1 MKLLTVA
8 TDVSNKKLYDLMAS
22 ADKFGWNLEI
32 IVTEWK
38 GFGTK
43 LIETYNYLQK
53 NPQITEFIFVD
64 AYDVIALSTPKEV
77 IEKIKDRTKMLISVE
92 KNCWPKSEL
101 ASQYPKTDSEWKYI
115 NSGSYYSPSK
125 LFIDM
130 VEANPPLYIDDDQL
144 YFSLEWLKNQ
154 SIALLDYDCEVFQ
167 SYSFISEGDFSYKNN
182 RVQNL
187 KTNSQ
192 PIFLH
197 GNGKTCMK
205 SVTDLIF

>member
-8 TDVSNKKLYDLMAS
+8 TDVSNKKLYDLMTS

-144 YFSLEWLKNQ
+144 WLTNQ
-154 SIALLDYDCEVFQ
+154 FLNNPNDKVLDYDCEVFQ
-167 SYSFISEGDFSYKNN
+167 AYSFIADDDFGYENK
-182 RVQNL
+182 RLQNL
-187 KTNSQ
+187 KTKSQ
-192 PIFLH
+192 PVLIH
-197 GNGKTCMK
+197 SNGKTDDTK
-205 SVTDLIF
+205 ILDLL

>member
-43 LIETYNYLQK
+43 LIETYNHLKK

-64 AYDVIALSTPKEV
+64 AYDVIALSTPQEV

-144 YFSLEWLKNQ
+144 YFSL
-154 SIALLDYDCEVFQ
+154 
-167 SYSFISEGDFSYKNN
+167 
-182 RVQNL
+182 
-187 KTNSQ
+187 
-192 PIFLH
+192 
-197 GNGKTCMK
+197 
-205 SVTDLIF
+205 

>member
-43 LIETYNYLQK
+43 LIETYNHLKK

-64 AYDVIALSTPKEV
+64 AYDVIALSTPQEV

-130 VEANPPLYIDDDQL
+130 IEANPPLYIDDDQL

-167 SYSFISEGDFSYKNN
+167 AYSFIADDDFGYENK
-182 RVQNL
+182 RLQNL
-187 KTNSQ
+187 KTKSQ
-192 PIFLH
+192 PVLIH
-197 GNGKTCMK
+197 SNGKTDDTK
-205 SVTDLIF
+205 ILDLL

>member
-43 LIETYNYLQK
+43 LIETYNYLKK

-64 AYDVIALSTPKEV
+64 AYDVIALSTPQEV

-92 KNCWPKSEL
+92 KNCWPNSEL

-167 SYSFISEGDFSYKNN
+167 AYSFIADDDFGYENK
-182 RVQNL
+182 RLQNL
-187 KTNSQ
+187 KTKSQ
-192 PIFLH
+192 PVLIH
-197 GNGKTCMK
+197 SNGR
-205 SVTDLIF
+205 TDNTKILDLL

>member
-43 LIETYNYLQK
+43 LIETYNHLKK

-64 AYDVIALSTPKEV
+64 AYDVIALSTPQEV

-167 SYSFISEGDFSYKNN
+167 AYSFIADDDFGYENK
-182 RVQNL
+182 RLQNL
-187 KTNSQ
+187 KTKSQ
-192 PIFLH
+192 PVLIH
-197 GNGKTCMK
+197 SNGR
-205 SVTDLIF
+205 TDNTKILDLL

>member
-8 TDVSNKKLYDLMAS
+8 TDVSNKKLYDLMVS
-22 ADKFGWNLEI
+22 ADRFGWNLEI

-43 LIETYNYLQK
+43 LIETYNHLKK

-92 KNCWPKSEL
+92 KNCWPKPEL

-167 SYSFISEGDFSYKNN
+167 AYSFIADDDFGYENK
-182 RVQNL
+182 RLQNL
-187 KTNSQ
+187 KTKSQ
-192 PIFLH
+192 PVLIH
-197 GNGKTCMK
+197 GNGKTCVDK
-205 SVTDLIF
+205 VLELIK

>member
-8 TDVSNKKLYDLMAS
+8 TDVSNKKLYDLMTS

-130 VEANPPLYIDDDQL
+130 IEANPPLYIDDDQL

-167 SYSFISEGDFSYKNN
+167 AYSFIADDDFGYENK
-182 RVQNL
+182 RLQNL
-187 KTNSQ
+187 KTKSQ
-192 PIFLH
+192 PVLIH
-197 GNGKTCMK
+197 SNGKTDDTK
-205 SVTDLIF
+205 ILDLL

>member
-8 TDVSNKKLYDLMAS
+8 TDISNNKLFDLISS
-22 ADKFGWNLEI
+22 ADKFGWNLEV

-43 LIETYNYLQK
+43 LIEIYNHLK
-53 NPQITEFIFVD
+53 ENPDITEFIFVD
-64 AYDVIALSTPKEV
+64 AYDVVALSSPQEV

-130 VEANPPLYIDDDQL
+130 IEANPPLYIDDDQL
-144 YFSLEWLKNQ
+144 YLSLEWLKDQ

-167 SYSFISEGDFSYKNN
+167 AYSFIADDDFGYENK
-182 RVQNL
+182 RLQNL
-187 KTNSQ
+187 KTKSQ
-192 PIFLH
+192 PVLIH
-197 GNGKTCMK
+197 ANGKTDDTK
-205 SVTDLIF
+205 ILDLL

>member
-43 LIETYNYLQK
+43 LIETYNHLKK

-64 AYDVIALSTPKEV
+64 AYDVIALSTPQEV

-167 SYSFISEGDFSYKNN
+167 AYSFIADDDFGYENK
-182 RVQNL
+182 RLQNL
-187 KTNSQ
+187 KTKSQ
-192 PIFLH
+192 PVLIH
-197 GNGKTCMK
+197 SNGKTDDTK
-205 SVTDLIF
+205 ILDLL

>member
-8 TDVSNKKLYDLMAS
+8 TDIANDKLFDLISS
-22 ADKFGWNLEI
+22 ADKFGWNLEV

-43 LIETYNYLQK
+43 LIETYNHLQK
-53 NPQITEFIFVD
+53 NPHIKEFIFVD
-64 AYDVIALSTPKEV
+64 AYDVVALSSPQEV
-77 IEKIKDRTKMLISVE
+77 LEKIKDRTKMLISVE

-130 VEANPPLYIDDDQL
+130 IESYPPLYIDDDQL
-144 YFSLEWLKNQ
+144 YLTNEFLNNPDDKV
-154 SIALLDYDCEVFQ
+154 LDYDCEVFQ
-167 SYSFISEGDFSYKNN
+167 AYSFIADDDFGYENK
-182 RVQNL
+182 RLQNL
-187 KTNSQ
+187 KTKSQ
-192 PIFLH
+192 PVLIH
-197 GNGKTCMK
+197 SNGR
-205 SVTDLIF
+205 TDNTKILDLL

>member
-8 TDVSNKKLYDLMAS
+8 TDVSNKKLYDLMFS
-22 ADKFGWNLEI
+22 ADRFGWNLEI
-32 IVTEWK
+32 IATEWK

-43 LIETYNYLQK
+43 LIETYNHLKK

-64 AYDVIALSTPKEV
+64 AYDVIALSSPQEV

-92 KNCWPKSEL
+92 KNCWPNSEL

-130 VEANPPLYIDDDQL
+130 IEDNPPLYVDDDQL
-144 YFSLEWLKNQ
+144 WLTNRFLNNPNDKV
-154 SIALLDYDCEVFQ
+154 LDYDCEVFQ
-167 SYSFISEGDFSYKNN
+167 AYSFIADDDFGYENK
-182 RVQNL
+182 RLQNL
-187 KTNSQ
+187 KTKSQ
-192 PIFLH
+192 PVLIH
-197 GNGKTCMK
+197 SNGR
-205 SVTDLIF
+205 TDNTKILDLL

>member
-8 TDVSNKKLYDLMAS
+8 TDVSNKKLYDLMFS
-22 ADKFGWNLEI
+22 ADRFGWNLEI
-32 IVTEWK
+32 IATEWK

-43 LIETYNYLQK
+43 LIETYNYLKK

-64 AYDVIALSTPKEV
+64 AYDVIALSSPQEV

-92 KNCWPKSEL
+92 KNCWPNSEL

-130 VEANPPLYIDDDQL
+130 IEDNPPLYVDDDQL
-144 YFSLEWLKNQ
+144 WLTNRFLNNPNDKV
-154 SIALLDYDCEVFQ
+154 LDYDCEVFQ
-167 SYSFISEGDFSYKNN
+167 AYSFIADDDFGYENK
-182 RVQNL
+182 RLQNL
-187 KTNSQ
+187 KTKSQ
-192 PIFLH
+192 PALIH
-197 GNGKTCMK
+197 SNGR
-205 SVTDLIF
+205 TDNTKILDLL

>member
-8 TDVSNKKLYDLMAS
+8 TDVSNKKLYDLMFS
-22 ADKFGWNLEI
+22 ADRFGWNLEI
-32 IVTEWK
+32 IATEWK

-43 LIETYNYLQK
+43 LIETYNYLKK

-64 AYDVIALSTPKEV
+64 AYDVIALSTPQEV

-92 KNCWPKSEL
+92 KNCWPNSEL

-115 NSGSYYSPSK
+115 NSGSYYSPSN

-130 VEANPPLYIDDDQL
+130 IEDNPPLYVDDDQL

-167 SYSFISEGDFSYKNN
+167 AYSFIADDDFGYENK
-182 RVQNL
+182 RLQNL
-187 KTNSQ
+187 KTKSQ
-192 PIFLH
+192 PVLIH
-197 GNGKTCMK
+197 SNGR
-205 SVTDLIF
+205 TDNTKILDLL

>member
-8 TDVSNKKLYDLMAS
+8 TDTTNNKLFDLIAS
-22 ADKFGWNLEI
+22 ADKFGWNLEV

-43 LIETYNYLQK
+43 LIETYNHLQK
-53 NPQITEFIFVD
+53 NPHITEFIFVD
-64 AYDVIALSTPKEV
+64 AYDVIALSSPQEV
-77 IEKIKDRTKMLISVE
+77 LEKIKDRTKMLISVE

-130 VEANPPLYIDDDQL
+130 IESYPPLYIDDDQL
-144 YFSLEWLKNQ
+144 YLTNEFLNNPDDKV
-154 SIALLDYDCEVFQ
+154 LDYDCEVFQ
-167 SYSFISEGDFSYKNN
+167 AYSFIADDDFGYENK
-182 RVQNL
+182 RLQNL
-187 KTNSQ
+187 KTKSQ
-192 PIFLH
+192 PVIIHF
-197 GNGKTCMK
+197 NGR
-205 SVTDLIF
+205 TDSTKILDLL

>member
-8 TDVSNKKLYDLMAS
+8 TDISNNKLFDLISS
-22 ADKFGWNLEI
+22 ADKFGWNLEV

-43 LIETYNYLQK
+43 LIEIYNHLK
-53 NPQITEFIFVD
+53 ENPDITEFIFVD
-64 AYDVIALSTPKEV
+64 AYDVVALSSPQEDL
-77 IEKIKDRTKMLISVE
+77 EKIKDRTKMLISVE

-130 VEANPPLYIDDDQL
+130 IEANPPLYIDDDQL
-144 YFSLEWLKNQ
+144 YLSLEWLKDQ

-167 SYSFISEGDFSYKNN
+167 AYSFIADDDFGYENK
-182 RVQNL
+182 RLQNL
-187 KTNSQ
+187 KTKSQ
-192 PIFLH
+192 PVLIH
-197 GNGKTCMK
+197 ANGKTDDTK
-205 SVTDLIF
+205 ILDLL

>member
-8 TDVSNKKLYDLMAS
+8 TDVSNKKLHDLMAS
-22 ADKFGWNLEI
+22 ADKFGWNLEV

-43 LIETYNYLQK
+43 LIETYNHLKK
-53 NPQITEFIFVD
+53 NSQITEFIFVD
-64 AYDVIALSTPKEV
+64 AYDVIALSSPQEV

-92 KNCWPKSEL
+92 KNCWPNSEL

-130 VEANPPLYIDDDQL
+130 IEANPPFYIDDDQL
-144 YFSLEWLKNQ
+144 WLTNRFLNNPNDKV
-154 SIALLDYDCEVFQ
+154 LDYDCEVFQ
-167 SYSFISEGDFSYKNN
+167 AYSFIADDDFGYKNK
-182 RVQNL
+182 RLQNL
-187 KTNSQ
+187 KTKSQ
-192 PIFLH
+192 PVLIH
-197 GNGKTCMK
+197 SNGKTDDTK
-205 SVTDLIF
+205 VLDLL